1 MINIKYLHCLLLSI
15 GAIIFW
21 WPMGR
26 INVLSFPFF
35 SCSTS
40 WYYLHLW
47 CLLLFVLFCIIW
59 SLSLYNIVV
68 VFTIHWHESAMG
80 VHESPILNLPLHLTP
95 LGCPS
100 ALALSALFQAS
111 NLDWSSISHMIIYV
125 FQYYSSKS
133 SHPHL
138 LLQSPKVCSLH
149 LYLLLS
155 CIYSCHYHLSKFRIY
170 ALIYCIGVFLS
181 DLLHAV

>member
-80 VHESPILNLPLHLTP
+80 VHESPILNCPPASLPIP
-95 LGCPS
+95 SLGVVPVHWLWVPVSCTKLGLVIYFTYGDIHGSMLFSQIIPPS
-100 ALALSALFQAS
+100 SSARE
-111 NLDWSSISHMIIYV
+111 
-125 FQYYSSKS
+125 SKS
-133 SHPHL
+133 MFFISV
-138 LLQSPKVCSLH
+138 S
-149 LYLLLS
+149 LLLS
-155 CIYSCHYHLSKFRIY
+155 CI
-170 ALIYCIGVFLS
+170 
-181 DLLHAV
+181 